1 MTDQRQPHSRPHSQ
15 PDSQPDSHP
24 VSRPDPQPAESLIGR
39 LLAPDPPPFAVLHR
53 PHISPDTVELLIGD
67 LITVELLADLPEPAA
82 QGLPVLAVV
91 PYRQIRERGFEA
103 VDDGAPLLALRTHER
118 TVVALTDLLPLLPDG
133 PQTFIETGY
142 DVPDAEYEA
151 SVRAVLDQEIAA
163 GAGSNFV
170 IHRSLT
176 GRLDGHDETPA
187 RAALGALKRLLV
199 GERRAYWTFI
209 VHTSD
214 TTFVG
219 ATPERHV
226 SLDAGVA
233 RMNPISGTLRYPAG
247 GWAGEDEYR
256 QAVLSFLADPKERD
270 ELAMVVDEELKMM
283 AVVGDRGGRVRGP
296 YLKEMAHLAHTEY
309 VIEGQ
314 TSFDVRD
321 VLAATMFAPTVT
333 GSPIRNACRVIAR
346 HELRG
351 RRYYGGVLALIGLD
365 DEGRQSLD
373 APILIRTA
381 EIASDGSVRVPAGA
395 TLVRGSRPASEL
407 AETRSKAAAIVS
419 ALQHAQT
426 SQTAQTS
433 PVIMHEIA
441 ASGDFVHDHG
451 GVGGGVVRD
460 VLADR
465 NRTLARFWL
474 QEQGGGLPAADR
486 ATSGHKV
493 TVIDAED
500 DFTGMLAHQLRSLGF
515 EVAVHPWHVLDT
527 EAGAELTEVELV
539 VLGPGPGDPRDLSD
553 PRIHALH
560 ALAKARIAAKTPLL
574 GICLGH
580 QIMAHTLGLTV
591 HRLPRPDQGRQSG
604 IDLFGSPHRVGFY
617 NSYVAHAPTD
627 PMPGFSFSLDGASGR
642 INAFRGEA
650 LTGLQFHPESVLT
663 TDGLEILDVELA
675 RLVG

>member
-1 MTDQRQPHSRPHSQ
+1 MTDHLL
-15 PDSQPDSHP
+15 
-24 VSRPDPQPAESLIGR
+24 PQPQQQLLTATENLIRR
-39 LLAPDPPPFAVLHR
+39 LLADDPPPFAVLHR
-53 PHISPDTVELLIGD
+53 PHVSADTVEVLIGD
-67 LITVELLADLPEPAA
+67 LIAVDLLADLPEPAG
-82 QGLPVLAVV
+82 QRLPVLAVV

-103 VDDGAPLLALRTHER
+103 VDDGAPLLALCTREQA
-118 TVVALTDLLPLLPDG
+118 VVALADLLPLLPDG
-133 PQTFIETGY
+133 PRSFVETGY
-142 DVPDAEYEA
+142 DVPDADYER
-151 SVRAVLDQEIAA
+151 SVRDVLDREIAT

-176 GRLDGHDETPA
+176 GRFDDPAESPA
-187 RAALGALKRLLV
+187 RAGLGALKRLLV
-199 GERRAYWTFI
+199 GERQAYWTFI
-209 VHTSD
+209 VHTPD

-226 SLDAGVA
+226 SLDAGIA
-233 RMNPISGTLRYPAG
+233 RMNPISGTLRYPAA
-247 GWAGEDEYR
+247 GWAGPDEYR
-256 QAVLSFLADPKERD
+256 AAVLAFLADPKERD

-309 VIEGQ
+309 VLEGQ
-314 TSFDVRD
+314 TSFDVRE

-351 RRYYGGVLALIGLD
+351 RRYYGGVLALIGQD
-365 DEGRQSLD
+365 ADGRQNLD

-381 EIASDGSVRVPAGA
+381 EIAADRTVRIPAGA
-395 TLVRGSRPASEL
+395 TLVRGSQPASEL
-407 AETRSKAAAIVS
+407 AETRSKAAAILS
-419 ALQHAQT
+419 ALRPQT
-426 SQTAQTS
+426 P
-433 PVIMHEIA
+433 PVIRQTYAPGEVGA
-441 ASGDFVHDHG
+441 RVTLPDHG
-451 GVGGGVVRD
+451 GVGGPEPEILR
-460 VLADR
+460 VLGER

-474 QEQGGGLPAADR
+474 QEQAPADEVSVGEPKVAGR
-486 ATSGHKV
+486 RV

-515 EVAVHPWHVLDT
+515 EVAVHPWLALGTD
-527 EAGAELTEVELV
+527 AGPELIDAELV

-553 PRIHALH
+553 PRILALH
-560 ALAKARIAAKTPLL
+560 ALAKARIAASTPTL

-591 HRLPRPDQGRQSG
+591 HRLPKPDQGRQSG
-604 IDLFGSPHRVGFY
+604 IDLFGSAQRVGFY
-617 NSYVAHAPTD
+617 NSYVAHGPAD
-627 PMPGFSFSLDGASGR
+627 PMPGFSFSLDGGGR
-642 INAFRGEA
+642 QINAMRGDK

-663 TDGLEILDVELA
+663 TDGLDILGAELA